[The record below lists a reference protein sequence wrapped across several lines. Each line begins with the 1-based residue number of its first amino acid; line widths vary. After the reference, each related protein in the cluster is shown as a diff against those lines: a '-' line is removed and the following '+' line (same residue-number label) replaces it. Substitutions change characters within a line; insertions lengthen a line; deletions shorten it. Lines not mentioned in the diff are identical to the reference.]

1 MAEGIAEHRLPGTVG
16 HAGWRREKLSSG
28 GNGPGSGAVCVGH
41 VDVQSD
47 GRASCT
53 GRRERRTGVTEHEGR
68 PFDADFG
75 VHDPPVITVEP
86 EVL

>member
-16 HAGWRREKLSSG
+16 HVGWRREKLSSV
-28 GNGPGSGAVCVGH
+28 GNGPGGGAVRVGH

-47 GRASCT
+47 GRADCT
-53 GRRERRTGVTEHEGR
+53 GRHEGLIGVTEHEGS

-75 VHDPPVITVEP
+75 VQDPPVITLEP